1 MRLFVALDIPDAVRA
16 ALSELSDQLKKTCP
30 NARWVGQGG
39 VHVTL
44 KFIGEVSAEQVEEIR
59 RALGELPSFSP
70 IEVRFAGLGFFPGA
84 RRPRVFWAG
93 VEAGPQLAT
102 MVSRAARMIHR
113 GFPSVTRPASQ
124 TDK

>member
-30 NARWVGQGG
+30 NARWVGLRG

-70 IEVRFAGLGFFPGA
+70 IEVRFAGLGFLLHG
-84 RRPRVFWAG
+84 
-93 VEAGPQLAT
+93 QLLELIS
-102 MVSRAARMIHR
+102 SR
-113 GFPSVTRPASQ
+113 S
-124 TDK
+124 